1 MRRQGL
7 WVMTIRQSLKK
18 SKTVWVAGVYDAL
31 SALIAREAGFDTVM
45 TGGFGVS
52 ASLLGMPDMELLT
65 LTENVGVVT
74 RVARLSGLSVIA
86 DIDTGY
92 GNTANVLRA
101 VTDFRHAGAAAVI
114 IEDQVS
120 PKSCPACTD
129 ETAVI
134 AVEEAC
140 AKIRAARHAAGDDVI
155 VIARTD
161 AVEPAD
167 AIARAQAYVAAG
179 AELIQPIN
187 KTFNNFEGLRELRNV
202 CGVPLSIQIL
212 GWMEKGL
219 SKAQIEDIAGVA
231 TFTFASLLTTSQ
243 ALMVN
248 MRALVR
254 DREISNLPVP
264 TMPLAEF
271 KELIG
276 FDRMENDQLHYYGVV
291 GQ

>member
-1 MRRQGL
+1 MSL
-7 WVMTIRQSLKK
+7 RQSLEK

-31 SALIAREAGFDTVM
+31 SAVIAREAGFDTVM
-45 TGGFGVS
+45 TGGFGVT

-65 LTENVGVVT
+65 LTENVGIVS

-101 VTDFRHAGAAAVI
+101 VTDFRQAGAAAVI

-120 PKSCPACTD
+120 PKSCPAYTD

-134 AVEEAC
+134 PVEEAC
-140 AKIRAARHAAGDDVI
+140 AKIRAARHAAGEDVI

-167 AIARAQAYVAAG
+167 AIVRAQAYAAAG

-187 KTFNNFEGLRELRNV
+187 KTFNDFEGLKELRNA
-202 CGVPLSIQIL
+202 CGVPLSVQIL

-219 SKAQIEDIAGVA
+219 TSAQIEDIAGIA
-231 TFTFASLLTTSQ
+231 TFSFASLLTTSH
-243 ALMVN
+243 ALMTN

-254 DREISNLPVP
+254 DRDISNLPAP
-264 TMPLAEF
+264 TISLAEF

-276 FDRMENDQLHYYGVV
+276 FDRMKNDQQQFYDVV

>member
-45 TGGFGVS
+45 TGGFGVT

-219 SKAQIEDIAGVA
+219 SQAQIEDIAGVA

-254 DREISNLPVP
+254 DRDISNLPVP
-264 TMPLAEF
+264 TMPLADF